1 MQDYSR
7 GILATKEYHSSKLF
21 MEFTKEKYDKDKKYY
36 VKIMPE
42 AKYRSYEQIKGF
54 KGLTR
59 ILHESNCM
67 NERLDSWEKVQ
78 YYFKFRCGL
87 IKHWVVMKKGKAH
100 FYEEK
105 RYLDSYA
112 EVKSC
117 STMLK
122 KELKELIDVVCIEGD
137 KNIDNMNP
145 QMQKKWV
152 DVRKDMEDKNAR

>member
-1 MQDYSR
+1 MQDYSK
-7 GILATKEYHSSKLF
+7 GILSLPQNHLKDIPEYIFQLDS
-21 MEFTKEKYDKDKKYY
+21 EKKVY
-36 VKIMPE
+36 VKVMEE

-67 NERLDSWEKVQ
+67 NEKLDTWEKVQ

-87 IKHWVVMKKGKAH
+87 IKHYVYVEKGKTTFH
-100 FYEEK
+100 DTK
-105 RYLDSYA
+105 INDNCYA

-122 KELKELIDVVCIEGD
+122 KELKELIDSVCIEGD
-137 KNIDNMNP
+137 KQVDNMNP

-152 DVRKDMEDKNAR
+152 DVRKKMEEMK